1 MENFVILFLLLGSFV
16 AAIAFIVGLFSPQT
30 VKCQT
35 RGKVALVYPT
45 LSLGILIIAVSLVPP
60 SEHHEE
66 SYPLTSEQE
75 SILEDVKKELK
86 LQEESQSESFKESL
100 KKHSSKQTKS
110 NQEVESSI
118 GKAIQIGHFVYTVQ
132 GVSFRKS
139 VGDEFS
145 EEIADGIYMLV
156 NVSIKNISKETHILD
171 GSLFAVT
178 DKEGTKYEFSREVS
192 TALEMSGKKTLFLKE
207 CQPNITT
214 KGLLVFEVPQ
224 KGEYYLHLIGN
235 FWGEQSVKVLLR

>member
-66 SYPLTSEQE
+66 S
-75 SILEDVKKELK
+75 KF
-86 LQEESQSESFKESL
+86 QEEFQSESFKESL

-171 GSLFAVT
+171 GSLFAVM
-178 DKEGTKYEFSREVS
+178 DKEGTKYEFSREAS

-235 FWGEQSVKVLLR
+235 FGGEQSVKVLLR

>member
-16 AAIAFIVGLFSPQT
+16 AAIAFIVGLFSPKT

-35 RGKVALVYPT
+35 RGKVALIYPT
-45 LSLGILIIAVSLVPP
+45 LSLGIFIIVLCIIPAG
-60 SEHHEE
+60 EHYE
-66 SYPLTSEQE
+66 
-75 SILEDVKKELK
+75 ELK

-100 KKHSSKQTKS
+100 KKQSLRQVK
-110 NQEVESSI
+110 NNREVESTV
-118 GKAIQIGHFVYTVQ
+118 GKAIQIGHFVYTIQ
-132 GVSFRKS
+132 DVSFRKS

-156 NVSIKNISKETHILD
+156 NISIKNISKETRTLD

-178 DKEGTKYEFSREVS
+178 DKEGTKYEFSREAS
-192 TALEMSGKKTLFLKE
+192 TALEMSGRKTLFLKD
-207 CQPNITT
+207 CQPNIAT

-224 KGEYYLHLIGN
+224 KGEYYLHLIGS
-235 FWGEQSVKVLLR
+235 FWGEESVRVLLR